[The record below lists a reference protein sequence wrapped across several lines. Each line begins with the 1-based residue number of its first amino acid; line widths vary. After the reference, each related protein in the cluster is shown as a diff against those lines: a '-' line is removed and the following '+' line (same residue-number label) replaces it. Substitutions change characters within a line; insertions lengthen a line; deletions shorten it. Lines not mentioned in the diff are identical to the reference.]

1 MINIK
6 FSCLVMLRFV
16 ADRMFPFLSGGAFH
30 YKDTIFVHR
39 NNFFFLPEVL
49 DFLEKLKEN

>member
-30 YKDTIFVHR
+30 YKDTIFVHH
-39 NNFFFLPEVL
+39 NIFFSP
-49 DFLEKLKEN
+49 